1 MNPTNLRILAV
12 CAVLA
17 TPALASTPALAQPAP
32 VINGDMLARQRALFD
47 QGNKAYD
54 QQRLAEAEGFYI
66 EAWKLK
72 KSFDVAGNLGNLEAD
87 LKKWR
92 QAAEFLSYA
101 LREFP
106 AGGKPAMRENLL
118 KRMAEAQ
125 QHVGAFRIQVTRP
138 GAEVFVDGT
147 SVGTSPL
154 AEEVYVE
161 PGNHLVEARLADFP
175 PVQLNVVS
183 AIGPAVDV
191 NLVIRS
197 KGANKGV
204 IVAGA
209 VIAGVAAIA
218 GGVFTGLWAS
228 KGSSASTLAGK
239 VPKTAPCP
247 AGGVGATGNCADLVS
262 ALNAQA
268 TFGSVAVGTFAA
280 AGAVGIAT
288 LIYGVAG
295 SRGSRSALTVSP
307 IVTAQGGGLFVGG
320 SF

>member
-1 MNPTNLRILAV
+1 MNHTNLRILAV
-12 CAVLA
+12 CAALA
-17 TPALASTPALAQPAP
+17 TPALTSSPAGAQPAP
-32 VINGDMLARQRALFD
+32 VINADTLSRQRALFD
-47 QGNKAYD
+47 QANKAYD
-54 QQRLAEAEGFYI
+54 QQRLAEAEGFYL

-92 QAAEFLSYA
+92 LAAELLSYA
-101 LREFP
+101 IREFP

-125 QHVGAFRIQVTRP
+125 QHVGAFRIQVNRP
-138 GAEVFVDGT
+138 GAEVFVDGV

-154 AEEVYVE
+154 VEEIWVE
-161 PGNHLVEARLADFP
+161 PGNHLVEARLPDFAP
-175 PVQLNVVS
+175 TQMNASCTP
-183 AIGPAVDV
+183 GPIVDV
-191 NLVIRS
+191 PVVIRG
-197 KGANKGV
+197 KGANRNVV
-204 IVAGA
+204 IAGA
-209 VIAGVAAIA
+209 VITGVAAIA

-228 KGSSASTLAGK
+228 KGSAASSDNAK
-239 VPKTAPCP
+239 VPKNAPCP
-247 AGGVGATGNCADLVS
+247 AGGVGATGNCASVVS

-288 LIYGVAG
+288 LIYGLAG
-295 SRGSRSALTVSP
+295 SRNARTGVMVTP
-307 IVTAQGGGLFVGG
+307 IVTAQSGGLSVGG